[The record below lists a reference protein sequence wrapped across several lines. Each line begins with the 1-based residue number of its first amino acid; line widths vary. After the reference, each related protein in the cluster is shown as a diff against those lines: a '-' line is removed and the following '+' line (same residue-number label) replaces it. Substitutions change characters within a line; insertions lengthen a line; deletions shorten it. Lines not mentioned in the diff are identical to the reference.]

1 MGLTRTNTIFR
12 EMSMHKQSRVQLL
25 SAVCAFLLA
34 ASPALALDIY
44 GFASYWDKG
53 DADGKAGFGL
63 GVGMPI
69 FTDHLRLD
77 GRVYFIEDS
86 TIDRNDELTMIPF
99 DVGLQ
104 AHLMPGMNFDPY
116 ALAGVSFIYADA
128 DRSDVDSSLGGYL
141 GGGLQWAPFPV
152 VTLFGE
158 LVYRFQELDGG
169 RGSEIDVSG
178 MTGNV
183 GLRFSF

>member
-1 MGLTRTNTIFR
+1 
-12 EMSMHKQSRVQLL
+12 MHTQKKNRLL
-25 SAVCAFLLA
+25 GAVCALLLA
-34 ASPALALDIY
+34 ASPAMALDIY

-53 DADGKAGFGL
+53 DADGKSGFGL
-63 GVGMPI
+63 GVGLPI
-69 FTDHLRLD
+69 LTDHLRLD

-104 AHLMPGMNFDPY
+104 AHLMPGMAFDPY
-116 ALAGVSFIYADA
+116 ALAGISYIYADA
-128 DRSDVDSSLGGYL
+128 DRSDVDSSLGAYL
-141 GGGLQWAPFPV
+141 GGGLQWAPFPI

-158 LVYRFQELDGG
+158 LIYRFQELDGG

-183 GLRFSF
+183 GVRFSF

>member
-1 MGLTRTNTIFR
+1 MGMDIQKK
-12 EMSMHKQSRVQLL
+12 MHLL
-25 SAVCAFLLA
+25 SAVCVLLLA
-34 ASPALALDIY
+34 GSPAMALDIY
-44 GFASYWDKG
+44 GFATYWDKG
-53 DADGKAGFGL
+53 DADGKSGFGL
-63 GVGMPI
+63 GVGLPV

-86 TIDRNDELTMIPF
+86 TIGRNDELTMVPF

-104 AHLMPGMNFDPY
+104 AHLMPDMAFDPY
-116 ALAGVSFIYADA
+116 ALAGISYIYADA

-141 GGGLQWAPFPV
+141 GGGVQWAPFPI

-158 LVYRFQELDGG
+158 VVYRFQELDGG

-183 GLRFSF
+183 GMRLSF